1 MTRIH
6 RRRVSVFATSD
17 ARAKY
22 RGATHGPTLVARPA
36 MNADAANAI
45 IDYWLAT
52 AVNPVP
58 DAY

>member
-1 MTRIH
+1 
-6 RRRVSVFATSD
+6 
-17 ARAKY
+17 
-22 RGATHGPTLVARPA
+22 